1 MSNCF
6 ISRRYFPIY
15 MFWVWYNVAIFIYNF
30 KTRDWFL
37 HAFQITY
44 NSFFIK
50 SEKRR
55 FNNWWKDL
63 SPSLQNKSVTELG
76 LESRSLQTAAFFIFI
91 KNKNND
97 STNVKLA
104 ERATRRS
111 PSYWFTLQMSTAT
124 VDGPGIKLKVK
135 NSSKVSKVG
144 GKDPPNSLIH
154 LLPPWLCTTRSPEPD
169 IQPGLKPRH
178 FHI

>member
-1 MSNCF
+1 MLQFSF
-6 ISRRYFPIY
+6 IILKQGTDSY
-15 MFWVWYNVAIFIYNF
+15 MPF
-30 KTRDWFL
+30 RS
-37 HAFQITY
+37 ITY

-55 FNNWWKDL
+55 LNNWWKDL
-63 SPSLQNKSVTELG
+63 SPSLQNKSFTELG

-111 PSYWFTLQMSTAT
+111 SYWFTLQMSTAT

-154 LLPPWLCTTRSPEPD
+154 LLPPQLCTTRSLEPD